1 MYKTN
6 VASFFDQILYVQL
19 KVASATKH
27 RNTAKEIISLLF
39 ILLNF
44 EKTNYNILTFTLHTC
59 PPWHADFASDLCS
72 IHISLRGY
80 TNKMAV
86 T

>member
-6 VASFFDQILYVQL
+6 VASFFDQILHVQL

-39 ILLNF
+39 ITEF
-44 EKTNYNILTFTLHTC
+44 WK
-59 PPWHADFASDLCS
+59 
-72 IHISLRGY
+72 
-80 TNKMAV
+80 NKL
-86 T
+86 

>member
-19 KVASATKH
+19 KVATKH

-39 ILLNF
+39 ITEF
-44 EKTNYNILTFTLHTC
+44 
-59 PPWHADFASDLCS
+59 
-72 IHISLRGY
+72 
-80 TNKMAV
+80 
-86 T
+86 